1 MSARVLAAVQS
12 PPPPPPLAFFIQ
24 SEKARY
30 RSRGESRASLRDAKI
45 GKRIL
50 LFFFEGEY
58 TRGDWDR
65 AVDSCWREE
74 EEEEEVTFFI
84 NITV

>member
-12 PPPPPPLAFFIQ
+12 PPPPPLAFFIQ

-30 RSRGESRASLRDAKI
+30 RSRGESKASLRGAKI

-50 LFFFEGEY
+50 LFFFD

-84 NITV
+84 NVTV